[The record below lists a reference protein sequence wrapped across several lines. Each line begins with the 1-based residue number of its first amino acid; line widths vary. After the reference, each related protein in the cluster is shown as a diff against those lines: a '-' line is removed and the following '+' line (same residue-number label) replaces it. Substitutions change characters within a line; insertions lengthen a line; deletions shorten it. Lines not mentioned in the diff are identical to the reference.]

1 LSLVV
6 AVLVEIPVESGPHPD
21 DAARDV
27 QAPDRATI
35 EERGIHRSERD
46 LLMPSTRY
54 AVAPQIA
61 ADGSPSDADRAA
73 TNNEKSMATIV
84 RLEELPRSGNT
95 YAFEGQEHGDAPLS
109 FFLVNSPPG
118 SGPRLHRHPYAE
130 VFVVQEGHA
139 SFTVGDEALEITGG
153 QIVVVPPG
161 TPHKFVN
168 VGDGLLRQV
177 DIHPAG
183 RMATE
188 WLEE

>member
-1 LSLVV
+1 
-6 AVLVEIPVESGPHPD
+6 
-21 DAARDV
+21 
-27 QAPDRATI
+27 
-35 EERGIHRSERD
+35 
-46 LLMPSTRY
+46 MPSTRVD
-54 AVAPQIA
+54 AAPQIA
-61 ADGSPSDADRAA
+61 ADVRVSGTDRAG
-73 TNNEKSMATIV
+73 TNKEKSMATIV

-95 YAFEGQEHGDAPLS
+95 YTFEGQEHGAAPLS

-139 SFTVGDEALEITGG
+139 SFTVGDETLAITGG

-168 VGDGLLRQV
+168 VGDGLLHQV
-177 DIHPAG
+177 NIHPAG
-183 RMATE
+183 RMVTE